1 MLLTYKRSDGSEAR
15 IRLKTISHAAPITIG
30 RDKSASIVLDDA
42 ECSRIHMAIRYWD
55 DIFVLRDMNSS
66 NGTFLNGKK
75 IEVAQL
81 NPGDVIKIGNTE
93 LTVSA
98 EQASSDVTA
107 RLQDSDEA
115 K

>member
-30 RDKSASIVLDDA
+30 RDKTASIVLDDP
-42 ECSRIHMAIRYWD
+42 ECSRIHTAIRYWD
-55 DIFVLRDMNSS
+55 DIFVIRDTGSS
-66 NGTFLNGKK
+66 NGTLLNGKK

-81 NPGDVIKIGNTE
+81 CPGDTIKIGNTE
-93 LTVSA
+93 LQASA
-98 EQASSDVTA
+98 ELNRSDVTE
-107 RLQDSDEA
+107 RIEN